1 MRRSLVDVL
10 APAAF
15 VAGLA
20 ALAYGW
26 GFVTAEQR
34 LPPRDTLAAMGE
46 AAKGVWSAYLKPEA
60 RAAGDYVQTVPA
72 PPAGPIAAGD
82 RARAAEGLTLV
93 VGYRPEDGFGARL
106 VDLDGRVRHA
116 WRARFSEVFPEPR
129 HLLWKAPD
137 AAVAW
142 HGVRLFPNG
151 DLVFNF
157 HGNSFPYG
165 GGLVRLDKDSRVVWA
180 LPRNTHHDVVADPDD
195 GGATLWVPDMRY
207 RPEAMPEV
215 PGLKPWFYE
224 DTLLRVAAADGK
236 VLGEV
241 SALKGIAAGLPG
253 LLSTNY
259 DDHLRVE
266 SSDPLHL
273 NAAEPLPAAL
283 ASGFPGLAAG
293 DLLVSLRNVNALAV
307 LDPRTGRAKR
317 AIMGPFA
324 KQHDA
329 DWLPG
334 GRIML
339 FDNRGGEAAC
349 GGSRI
354 LELDYVTQAVTWSY
368 DGCGTPEGFLSEL
381 RGMQQVLPNGNVLV
395 AEAMRGRV
403 FEVAREDRRIVWEY
417 RNILEG
423 AAEGG
428 RVRVGI
434 VTHAERVPPEAL
446 GFLDPA
452 RPSS

>member
-26 GFVTAEQR
+26 GFVTAERR

-60 RAAGDYVQTVPA
+60 RAAGDYLQLVRGPAEPVTVH
-72 PPAGPIAAGD
+72 D

-93 VGYRPEDGFGARL
+93 VGYRPEGGFGARL
-106 VDLDGRVRHA
+106 VDLDGNVRHE
-116 WRARFSEVFPEPR
+116 WRARFSEVFPESP

-165 GGLVRLDKDSRVVWA
+165 GGLVRLDKDSRVLWA

-195 GGATLWVPDMRY
+195 EGILLVPDMHY
-207 RPEAMPEV
+207 RPEGLPEV

-224 DTLLRVAAADGK
+224 DTLLRVSAADGR

-241 SALKGIAAGLPG
+241 SALKGVAAGLPG

-283 ASGFPGLAAG
+283 AAGLPGLAAG

-307 LDPRTGRAKR
+307 LDPRTGLAKR
-317 AIMGPFA
+317 AIVGPFA
-324 KQHDA
+324 KQHDG

-339 FDNRGGEAAC
+339 FDNRGGDPAC

-354 LELDYVTQAVTWSY
+354 LELDYVTGAVTWSF
-368 DGCGTPEGFLSEL
+368 DGCGTQAGFLSEL

-395 AEAMRGRV
+395 AETMRGRV

-417 RNILEG
+417 RNVLERTGDGG
-423 AAEGG
+423 A
-428 RVRVGI
+428 RVGI

-446 GFLDPA
+446 GFLDPRQPA
-452 RPSS
+452 S